1 MAEKTK
7 ASRAEKKVTDA
18 KKKTSAADSTSKSK
32 SSAKKAEPA
41 KKNTKPTKEYE
52 NPIPSS
58 GVVAFISIAL
68 CILFLVIAI
77 NPDGAL
83 LKFVQSVVL
92 GLIGQAGFYFAIP
105 GFLYLFVINTFSRKS
120 AVKMRSFCVVAFV
133 FLCGCIFHLSMPT
146 ALMDQGIAM
155 IPDLYAGGIE

>member
-41 KKNTKPTKEYE
+41 KKNTNPTKEYE

-58 GVVAFISIAL
+58 FVVAFISIAL
-68 CILFLVIAI
+68 FILFLVIAI
-77 NPDGAL
+77 NPEGAL

-92 GLIGQAGFYFAIP
+92 GLIGQAGFDFAIP
-105 GFLYLFVINTFSRKS
+105 GFLDLLIL
-120 AVKMRSFCVVAFV
+120 SF
-133 FLCGCIFHLSMPT
+133 
-146 ALMDQGIAM
+146 
-155 IPDLYAGGIE
+155 